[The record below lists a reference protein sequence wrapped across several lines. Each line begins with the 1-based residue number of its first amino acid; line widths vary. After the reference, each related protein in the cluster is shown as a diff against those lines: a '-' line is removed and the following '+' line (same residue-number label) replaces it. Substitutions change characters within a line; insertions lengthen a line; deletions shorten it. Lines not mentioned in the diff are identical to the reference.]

1 MHSKIFKKIGNIF
14 LDILIVI
21 FGLILIITVYN
32 DVQIKVLNKSY
43 ADFFGYTTFEV
54 QTGSMSP
61 TINANDLIIVKRGN
75 TPKIRDII
83 TYKKGDDFITHRV
96 VEAYK
101 ETYVTKGDANNAKD
115 EAIKKDQ
122 IVGTVIKIIP
132 NFGAFRQ
139 TLLNPVVLITLIVTV
154 YILSRLFS
162 NKPLFKIKVQ
172 KRKKEKEPFEDL
184 EDETDEETPVSVNI
198 TKQEDID
205 EEEIERLKK
214 ILENAEVEEE
224 NPEEKEESTE
234 KLEEPVEEE
243 IDEEESTEP
252 EILEEKE
259 ETTEPEVPEE
269 EKTIYFRK
277 ISVDSNDLN
286 QKRPIIEEEEEEEP
300 ILIEE
305 EVQEEEETAKLKAI
319 KKKHKKFNNIVEKAM
334 SIKEEEINE
343 IISILDN
350 TRLRPNEATIKD
362 MFTKIYIDAKYYNH
376 CGNISVDYNSK
387 NMCSKLEEVLK
398 TESSRIIKEYRG
410 NDPKYSEKVLKYQA
424 LYELLVNIDH
434 INTLYEEINTKVEA
448 YKKKMTKYL
457 ILEDKDIS
465 RRIKEII
472 NVQRICKKLLND
484 TLNSVETSTFEL
496 HYNPLTTNKNI
507 YGLVLDHNISF
518 SKVYSNYIISK
529 TYDEGVVAEDKILVL
544 LSMLL
549 NKIANDMVNGNFK
562 NKYLLYLP
570 ITLYSKETKLNHIL
584 KQLDDEFV
592 KNSVLILVKSSVI
605 VNKKK
610 LFKDLKKQGYQIA
623 IVYDNNE
630 VKDKDNPI
638 YSVATYVFVD
648 KKAGK
653 NINFDILVPDAIVLE
668 NILTKV
674 DIPRG
679 EE

>member
-83 TYKKGDDFITHRV
+83 TYKKGNDFITHRV

-184 EDETDEETPVSVNI
+184 EDETEEETPVSVNI

-259 ETTEPEVPEE
+259 ETTEQEVPEE

-286 QKRPIIEEEEEEEP
+286 QKRPIIEEEEEEE
-300 ILIEE
+300 
-305 EVQEEEETAKLKAI
+305 
-319 KKKHKKFNNIVEKAM
+319 AM

>member
-83 TYKKGDDFITHRV
+83 TYKKGNDFITHRV

-122 IVGTVIKIIP
+122 IVGTVVKVIP

-162 NKPLFKIKVQ
+162 NKPLFKIKLQ

-184 EDETDEETPVSVNI
+184 EDETELLEETPVSVNI

-224 NPEEKEESTE
+224 TTEPAKET
-234 KLEEPVEEE
+234 
-243 IDEEESTEP
+243 EEESIEEEP
-252 EILEEKE
+252 EEEILEEEQE
-259 ETTEPEVPEE
+259 EVEEEKTESEEPEE

-277 ISVDSNDLN
+277 ISVDSSELN
-286 QKRPIIEEEEEEEP
+286 QKRPVIEEEEEEEP

-319 KKKHKKFNNIVEKAM
+319 KKRHKKFNNIVEKAM

-350 TRLRPNEATIKD
+350 ARLRPNEATIKD

-398 TESSRIIKEYRG
+398 NESSRIIKEYRG

-434 INTLYEEINTKVEA
+434 INSLYEEINTKIEA
-448 YKKKMTKYL
+448 YKKKMSKYL
-457 ILEDKDIS
+457 ILEDKDLN

-472 NVQRICKKLLND
+472 NVQRICKKILND
-484 TLNSVETSTFEL
+484 TLTSVETSTFEL

-653 NINFDILVPDAIVLE
+653 NINFDLLVPDAIVLE

>member
-21 FGLILIITVYN
+21 FGLILVITIYS
-32 DVQIKVLNKSY
+32 DVQVKILKKSY

-61 TINANDLIIVKRGN
+61 TINAKDLIIVKKNN

-83 TYKKGDDFITHRV
+83 TYKKGNDFITHRV

-115 EAIKKDQ
+115 GAIKKDQ
-122 IVGTVIKIIP
+122 IVGTVIKVIP

-139 TLLNPVVLITLIVTV
+139 TILNPVVLITILVTI
-154 YILSRLFS
+154 YIISRLFS
-162 NKPLFKIKVQ
+162 NKPLLKIKVP
-172 KRKKEKEPFEDL
+172 KRKKEKEPFEDI
-184 EDETDEETPVSVNI
+184 DDEEIEVLDEKPVSVNI
-198 TKQEDID
+198 TEQENVNED
-205 EEEIERLKK
+205 EIERLKK
-214 ILENAEVEEE
+214 LLENAEVEEE
-224 NPEEKEESTE
+224 ILPEEEKEE
-234 KLEEPVEEE
+234 EEELEEE
-243 IDEEESTEP
+243 IDSSETT
-252 EILEEKE
+252 EKE
-259 ETTEPEVPEE
+259 EPDE
-269 EKTIYFRK
+269 EKTIFFRK
-277 ISVDSNDLN
+277 ISVDSRDLN
-286 QKRPIIEEEEEEEP
+286 PKLPVIEEDDEEP

-305 EVQEEEETAKLKAI
+305 EVKEEDETAKLKAI
-319 KKKHKKFNNIVEKAM
+319 KKKHKKFNNIIEKAM
-334 SIKEEEINE
+334 SIKEEEITE

-387 NMCSKLEEVLK
+387 NICSKLEEVLEN
-398 TESSRIIKEYRG
+398 ESLRIIKEYRG
-410 NDPKYSEKVLKYQA
+410 NDAKYSEKVLKYKA
-424 LYELLVNIDH
+424 LYSALVNIDH
-434 INTLYEEINTKVEA
+434 INSLYEEINTKVEA
-448 YKKKMTKYL
+448 YKKKITKYL
-457 ILEDKDIS
+457 RLEEKDLNNK
-465 RRIKEII
+465 IKEII
-472 NVQRICKKLLND
+472 NVQRICKKLLSD
-484 TLNSVETSTFEL
+484 TLTSVETSTFEL
-496 HYNPLTTNKNI
+496 HYNQLTTNKNL

-570 ITLYSKETKLNHIL
+570 ISLYSKETKLNHIL
-584 KQLDDEFV
+584 RQLDDEFV
-592 KNSVLILVKSSVI
+592 KNSVFILVKSSVI

-638 YSVATYVFVD
+638 YSVATYIFVD

-653 NINFDILVPDAIVLE
+653 NINFDLIVPDAIVLE